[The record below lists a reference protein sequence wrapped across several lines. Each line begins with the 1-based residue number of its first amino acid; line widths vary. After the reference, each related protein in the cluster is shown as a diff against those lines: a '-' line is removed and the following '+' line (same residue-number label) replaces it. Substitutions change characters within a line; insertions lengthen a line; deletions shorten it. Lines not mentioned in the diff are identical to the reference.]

1 MRLHDLRRVNVAC
14 AARPARE
21 EAMTADSLDHNP
33 ERSDR
38 RRLVLSSV
46 ATLLFMALSLFLP
59 AGTWAWTKG
68 WLFLGVV
75 LTLGVV
81 AALFIRQVNPELL
94 AARVNAHQGT
104 EPEDKVL
111 P

>member
-1 MRLHDLRRVNVAC
+1 MRLDDLRRVNVAC

-33 ERSDR
+33 ERIDR

-46 ATLLFMALSLFLP
+46 ATPLFMALSMFLP
-59 AGTWAWTKG
+59 AGTWAWTRG

-75 LTLGVV
+75 LTLGVL
-81 AALFIRQVNPELL
+81 AALFIRHVNPELL
-94 AARVNAHQGT
+94 AARIDAHQGT
-104 EPEDKVL
+104 TPWDKVVL
-111 P
+111 